1 MATGLSISSTSN
13 LSTGQRIVVA
23 NAILAFEP
31 AAPDPS
37 LVRMERIPQGHKQWD
52 ILTYARFSDANQ
64 LNEGVDL
71 AQSEQLV
78 AATVTI
84 TPDEKGILAQ
94 ASKRLVRRQG
104 DTNIVSTLGT
114 MLGNSLRRK
123 MAQDVVALYD
133 GFTKSVVGASNTLDI
148 THFRGS
154 IAYLL
159 TDNDAAYG
167 PAPLPLDAVL
177 HIEQISDILLDLT
190 DTAPRGTTTG
200 FTDELLQR
208 WWSGRDRL
216 YGINAFHS
224 GIIDRDTASDSK
236 GTIKHKSAL
245 AQVMAQDADATEEV
259 DNSLRAT
266 EYGIFQEYSEAEIAD
281 PHGVEVYSDTTA
293 TV

>member
-1 MATGLSISSTSN
+1 MATGLSVSSTSN
-13 LSTGQRIVVA
+13 LSTGQKIVVA

-31 AAPDPS
+31 AHPDSS
-37 LVRMERIPQGHKQWD
+37 LVRNERIPEGHKQWD
-52 ILTYARFSDANQ
+52 ILTYARFSDASA
-64 LNEGVDL
+64 LTEGVDL
-71 AQSEQLV
+71 AQSQQLV

-104 DTNIVSTLGT
+104 DTNVVGTLGA
-114 MLGNSLRRK
+114 MLGNSLSRK
-123 MAQDVVALYD
+123 VNGDVVTLYD
-133 GFTKSVVGASNTLDI
+133 GFSKSVVGASNTADI
-148 THFRGS
+148 THFRGTV
-154 IAYLL
+154 AYLL
-159 TDNDAAYG
+159 TDNDSAYG

-200 FTDELLQR
+200 MTDELISR

-224 GIIDRDTASDSK
+224 GIIARDASNDSK
-236 GTIKHKSAL
+236 GAIKAQSAL
-245 AQVMAQDADATEEV
+245 AQVMAMDAEVTQEV

-266 EYGIFQEYSEAEIAD
+266 EYGVFQEYSEAEIAD
-281 PHGVEVYSDTTA
+281 PHGVEFYSDTTA